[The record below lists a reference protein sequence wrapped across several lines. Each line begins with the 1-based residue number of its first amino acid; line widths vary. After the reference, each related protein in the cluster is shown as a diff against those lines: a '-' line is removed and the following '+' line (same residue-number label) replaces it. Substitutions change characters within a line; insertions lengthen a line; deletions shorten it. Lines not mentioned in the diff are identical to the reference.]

1 RDLDEELREGGKE
14 VDRELKE
21 KQRALIDALPLEK
34 YEIENGG
41 PGWEEAEK
49 QVQRAMKVKGDKD
62 MDGVTVS
69 VRSSKPTSGK
79 RKGESAEK
87 VYAEEIGNKEAKR
100 LKKGMKKA
108 R

>member
-1 RDLDEELREGGKE
+1 ME
-14 VDRELKE
+14 VDRLVD
-21 KQRALIDALPLEK
+21 R

-49 QVQRAMKVKGDKD
+49 QVQRATKSKGDK
-62 MDGVTVS
+62 DGVTVS
-69 VRSSKPTSGK
+69 VRSSKPASAK
-79 RKGESAEK
+79 RKGESAEQ